1 MLISLALFCSGLA
14 EILTEVRSKTP
25 DNVDDYSILDCE
37 DEEYALYDPNCYLQV
52 ILFNKLDTI
61 LGQEPKVQAP
71 RLSR

>member
-1 MLISLALFCSGLA
+1 MLIPLTLLYSAFA

-52 ILFNKLDTI
+52 SYK
-61 LGQEPKVQAP
+61 
-71 RLSR
+71 

>member
-1 MLISLALFCSGLA
+1 MLIPLTLLYSGFA

-52 ILFNKLDTI
+52 SYK
-61 LGQEPKVQAP
+61 
-71 RLSR
+71 